1 MFPKRNFL
9 LQIVVAFLTQ
19 IWYITDKGVIQMT
32 TGEKIKM
39 LREQRGYTL
48 EELGKRVGVGKSTV
62 RKWETG
68 FIENM
73 GRDKIASLADVFGVS
88 PNYFILEDEK
98 MPTTPKDGEREE
110 EYEESDL
117 ESIKLLRKLTPE
129 EKKIVDAFVEG
140 LIANR

>member
-1 MFPKRNFL
+1 
-9 LQIVVAFLTQ
+9 
-19 IWYITDKGVIQMT
+19 MT

-48 EELGKRVGVGKSTV
+48 EQLGKKVGVGKSTV

-110 EYEESDL
+110 EYEEFYRNVFS
-117 ESIKLLRKLTPE
+117 KLSQE
-129 EKKIVDAFVEG
+129 NVDF
-140 LIANR
+140 LIAQGQFLLNHQKSQDGQE